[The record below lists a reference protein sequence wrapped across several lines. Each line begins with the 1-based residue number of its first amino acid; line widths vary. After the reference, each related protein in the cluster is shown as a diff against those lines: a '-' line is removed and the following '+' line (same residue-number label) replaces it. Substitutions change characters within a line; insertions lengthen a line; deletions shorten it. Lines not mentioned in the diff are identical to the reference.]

1 MAVQTYSGLTNEQ
14 RTFYSARLIRRL
26 LPRLPLLR
34 DAQTETIGPNTGAA
48 IQWRKWGSL
57 ALATTA
63 LTEGTP
69 PSDSSLT
76 VTTVTATLAQYG
88 AVVKVSDLLIRA
100 GIDQAMIQTTDVL
113 AEQAGR
119 SIHTLMVT
127 ELGANSS
134 VQYANGRASRVTVAA
149 GDNFTVAEIKKAVR
163 TLENNNVDKFPDG
176 YYHGVITAKQKY
188 DLRQDSAYIDLY
200 RYTNTDALRG
210 NIIGEVEGVRLEVS
224 TDNPVF
230 TAGGAAGIDVHA
242 ALIYGPGGYGAVDL
256 SGMNVPNIDPE
267 TERGV
272 DVMVVPANTPSKVDP
287 LQQYGVGGWKVAFVA
302 KVIDSARVLRVET
315 AVSP

>member
-14 RTFYSARLIRRL
+14 RTFYSARLIARL

-34 DAQTETIGPNTGAA
+34 DAQTETIGPNTGTA

-69 PSDSSLT
+69 PADSSLT
-76 VTTVTATLAQYG
+76 VTAVTATLAQYG

-100 GIDQAMIQTTDVL
+100 GIDQAMISTTDVL

-163 TLENNNVDKFPDG
+163 TLENNNVPKFGDG
-176 YYHGVITAKQKY
+176 YYHGVITAKQKN
-188 DLRQDSAYIDLY
+188 DLRQDS
-200 RYTNTDALRG
+200 
-210 NIIGEVEGVRLEVS
+210 S
-224 TDNPVF
+224 
-230 TAGGAAGIDVHA
+230 
-242 ALIYGPGGYGAVDL
+242 
-256 SGMNVPNIDPE
+256 
-267 TERGV
+267 
-272 DVMVVPANTPSKVDP
+272 
-287 LQQYGVGGWKVAFVA
+287 
-302 KVIDSARVLRVET
+302 
-315 AVSP
+315 

>member
-14 RTFYSARLIRRL
+14 RTFYSARLIARL

-34 DAQTETIGPNTGAA
+34 DAQTETIGENTGTG

-57 ALATTA
+57 SLATSA
-63 LTEGTP
+63 LTEGTT

-76 VTTVTATLAQYG
+76 ITAVTASLAQYG

-100 GIDQAMIQTTDVL
+100 GIDKAMINTTDVL
-113 AEQAGR
+113 SEQAGR
-119 SIHTLMVT
+119 SIHTLMVN

-163 TLENNNVDKFPDG
+163 TLENNNVPKFADG

-200 RYTNTDALRG
+200 RYTNTEALRG

-230 TAGGAAGIDVHA
+230 TGGGAGGIDVHA

-256 SGMNVPNIDPE
+256 AGMNVPPVDPE
-267 TERGV
+267 TERGI
-272 DVMVVPANTPSKVDP
+272 DVMVVPANVPSKVDP
-287 LQQYGVGGWKVAFVA
+287 LQQYGVAGWKVAFVA
-302 KVIDSARVLRVET
+302 KVIDSARVLRVES